1 MYQSGSVRQ
10 LGRIH
15 RDGRLEVRRGL
26 LQCAPHDGAPE
37 EPGAKPLQPCDGR
50 IARRR
55 GKTMAVTALARKL
68 RTTVYGVVKSGQPY
82 DPRKVQPA

>member
-26 LQCAPHDGAPE
+26 LQCARTVVRLKSQ
-37 EPGAKPLQPCDGR
+37 GAKPLQQFYAR
-50 IARRR
+50 IAKRR
-55 GKTMAVTALARKL
+55 GKKIAVVALARKL